1 LVLICLCEKK
11 TSTEQFCQDIL
22 TLNIAQRKAF
32 ANLVMALASFTSA
45 KSVVALSE
53 SPVFQFQYS
62 TICDVVSNFA
72 KTSRELKEKRR
83 TLQALFLARFGQRRV
98 YDFQT
103 DGVSIFREHSP
114 CLANR
119 RHCYKANQVVKGQKP
134 IGIGYRYSF
143 VNVADVE
150 SGWSLPFEIE
160 KLDVEKNAA
169 TMAAE
174 QIIGICRRKEFEN
187 GLNINCCDSEY
198 GQAKYLS
205 PTSPVK
211 NLVSVVRLR
220 HGRKVYPEERRADTG
235 GAPQVY
241 GEAVYLIEKSRT
253 KSYRREE
260 KIYEKYQ
267 ASVKEKEPLESL
279 EIRRETS
286 RGKKLLIKLR
296 RWDGYLM
303 RSKDGHDMKE
313 TVFDLVGSEVL
324 EEETGKRVFKH
335 DQFVAVVGEERAVLS
350 LEQVYEKYRHRFDHE
365 QTNRFGKQNLFW
377 ESYQTPKEQ
386 NQDNWLTITQ
396 MAMWLLYEASPEV
409 ESGAK
414 KWQKYS
420 EPKIEKG
427 GRKTAS
433 QTRKGLEG
441 LILSF
446 EKKVFEAKKCKKG
459 SGRRKSEKQ
468 EPRKQYEVVKKGEP
482 LREKRKKWKA
492 SEQKE

>member
-1 LVLICLCEKK
+1 
-11 TSTEQFCQDIL
+11 
-22 TLNIAQRKAF
+22 
-32 ANLVMALASFTSA
+32 M
-45 KSVVALSE
+45 
-53 SPVFQFQYS
+53 
-62 TICDVVSNFA
+62 
-72 KTSRELKEKRR
+72 
-83 TLQALFLARFGQRRV
+83 
-98 YDFQT
+98 
-103 DGVSIFREHSP
+103 
-114 CLANR
+114 
-119 RHCYKANQVVKGQKP
+119 
-134 IGIGYRYSF
+134 
-143 VNVADVE
+143 
-150 SGWSLPFEIE
+150 
-160 KLDVEKNAA
+160 
-169 TMAAE
+169 
-174 QIIGICRRKEFEN
+174 
-187 GLNINCCDSEY
+187 
-198 GQAKYLS
+198 
-205 PTSPVK
+205 
-211 NLVSVVRLR
+211 
-220 HGRKVYPEERRADTG
+220 
-235 GAPQVY
+235 
-241 GEAVYLIEKSRT
+241 YLIEKSRT